1 MKAGTAKAV
10 RAQAGKGRAGK
21 DRTAARS
28 RKTRPSGVV
37 LDTALL
43 LQVLLHN
50 EAEGTLLRQAWQ
62 GGCLPLLVCAET
74 AQLLMLSLAA
84 PALKLKPS
92 QQQELLADV
101 LPYARACKPL
111 TLRSAA
117 RLSLGPLLAL
127 SLAQEAGAGL
137 LLSESV
143 ALRNHVARQAARYPG
158 LRVLTLREWVD
169 ESSS

>member
-10 RAQAGKGRAGK
+10 QVKAGKEPAGKG
-21 DRTAARS
+21 RTAARS

-50 EAEGTLLRQAWQ
+50 DAEGTLLRQAWQ
-62 GGCLPLLVCAET
+62 DGRLPLLVCAET

-84 PALKLKPS
+84 PVLKLKPA

-101 LPYARACKPL
+101 LPYAQVCKPL
-111 TLRSAA
+111 QGRAPA
-117 RLSLGPLLAL
+117 RLPQGPLLAL
-127 SLAQEAGAGL
+127 SLALEAGAGL

-143 ALRNHVARQAARYPG
+143 ALRNHVARQATRYPG
-158 LRVLTLREWVD
+158 LRVRTLREWVD
-169 ESSS
+169 ESRT

>member
-1 MKAGTAKAV
+1 MKAGTAKA
-10 RAQAGKGRAGK
+10 GPGRAV
-21 DRTAARS
+21 ARS
-28 RKTRPSGVV
+28 RKTRPSAVV

-50 EAEGTLLRQAWQ
+50 DAEGAQLRQAWQ
-62 GGCLPLLVCAET
+62 DGRLPLLVCAET
-74 AQLLMLSLAA
+74 ARLLMLSLAA
-84 PALKLKPS
+84 PVLKLKPA

-101 LPYARACKPL
+101 LPYAQVCKPL
-111 TLRSAA
+111 AQRAAA
-117 RLSLGPLLAL
+117 RLPAGPLLAL
-127 SLAQEAGAGL
+127 SLAREAGAGL

-169 ESSS
+169 ESKA

>member
-10 RAQAGKGRAGK
+10 QAQAGK

-50 EAEGTLLRQAWQ
+50 DAEGTLLRQAWQ
-62 GGCLPLLVCAET
+62 DGRLLLLVCAET
-74 AQLLMLSLAA
+74 ARLLMLSLAA
-84 PALKLKPS
+84 PPLKLKAA

-101 LPYARACKPL
+101 LPYAQVCKPL
-111 TLRSAA
+111 TQRAAA
-117 RLSLGPLLAL
+117 RLPLGPLLAL
-127 SLAQEAGAGL
+127 SLAKAARAGL
-137 LLSESV
+137 LLSDSP
-143 ALRNHVARQAARYPG
+143 ALRSHVARQAARYPG
-158 LRVLTLREWVD
+158 LRVLTLREWID
-169 ESSS
+169 ETSP